1 MYASGHPLDEYRGF
15 TKNFN
20 FSTADVAA
28 TDEESDAEE
37 GDVDVENT
45 SSLSALNNK
54 RVEFGGI
61 ISSFESRVSKGG
73 NRFAIGKID
82 DFEGQI
88 GFAMFGRSYEKNKGM
103 LQTETPVIVKG
114 KLDLTVESEPKVVI
128 DEISPWVIEKKS
140 EAKKSDDAEKGT
152 DIVYI
157 KLDDKG
163 LINIL
168 RNLLRRYP
176 GDTKVIV
183 QAVMNGK
190 SYLYELSERIK
201 IGDDVL
207 SGVKNIVGGANVKI
221 KSKK

>member
-1 MYASGHPLDEYRGF
+1 
-15 TKNFN
+15 
-20 FSTADVAA
+20 
-28 TDEESDAEE
+28 
-37 GDVDVENT
+37 
-45 SSLSALNNK
+45 
-54 RVEFGGI
+54 
-61 ISSFESRVSKGG
+61 
-73 NRFAIGKID
+73 
-82 DFEGQI
+82 
-88 GFAMFGRSYEKNKGM
+88 MFGRSYEKNKGM